1 VRNLLVFPSETANRG
16 GGIRTDRVS
25 AEETAIGSGGGAE
38 SGALPADL
46 ARVIEAW
53 PTLTRRQRQRIVA
66 LVEAARDG
74 AVRRR

>member
-1 VRNLLVFPSETANRG
+1 MGDEGIELPAYSRG
-16 GGIRTDRVS
+16 IIGVGG
-25 AEETAIGSGGGAE
+25 EGGNK

-53 PTLTRRQRQRIVA
+53 PTLTRHQRRRIVA
-66 LVEAARDG
+66 LVEAARGG